1 MNYGMYLSAGGA
13 LTSMH
18 RLDVVANNLANVNTM
33 GFKPDAV
40 MARARLPERIENPK
54 HADAGRHMLESLGG
68 GLFVEETS
76 VQLGQ
81 GSLQMTG
88 DDLDIAVQGEG
99 FLVVS
104 DPRAA
109 STDQRLALTR
119 DGRLTLDR
127 GGMLITASSGQAVL
141 DTQGQPIRLDGVGKV
156 TILRNGELL
165 QDGERIARINL
176 VSPGPRTKLIK
187 TGENLFRFSK
197 AELQASRAADGS
209 ILQGAIE
216 ASAVDPVMELN
227 KLIAA
232 SKAVQGNLKM
242 MQYHDQIMGQAI
254 NTFGRVA

>member
-1 MNYGMYLSAGGA
+1 
-13 LTSMH
+13 
-18 RLDVVANNLANVNTM
+18 M

-40 MARARLPERIENPK
+40 LTRARLPERLENPMR
-54 HADAGRHMLESLGG
+54 ADAGRHMLESLGG

-76 VQLGQ
+76 VKLGQ
-81 GSLQMTG
+81 GSLLTTG
-88 DDLDIAVQGEG
+88 DDLDLAVQGEG

-109 STDQRLALTR
+109 GAEKLALTR

-127 GGMLITASSGQAVL
+127 GGMLVSAGSGQAVL
-141 DTQGQPIRLDGVGKV
+141 DTQGQPIRLDGIGKV

-165 QDGERIARINL
+165 QDGERIATINL

-187 TGENLFRFSK
+187 TGENLFQFSK
-197 AELQASRAADGS
+197 ADLEAARPADGS

-216 ASAVDPVMELN
+216 TSAVDPVMELN
-227 KLIAA
+227 RLIAA
-232 SKAVQGNLKM
+232 SKAAQGNLKM